1 MPEPYRDPNQKRSKP
16 GRKHNMQRKHQ
27 KTLRDER
34 RRKKKHMK
42 RSKWLSNTDPEAT
55 LFHLILKYNIHPH
68 YVSHSNQEIKTKDY
82 GLYNPL

>member
-1 MPEPYRDPNQKRSKP
+1 
-16 GRKHNMQRKHQ
+16 
-27 KTLRDER
+27 
-34 RRKKKHMK
+34 MK
-42 RSKWLSNTDPEAT
+42 RSKWLSNTDPEVT